1 MQRLDASK
9 IPRHVA
15 IIPDGNGRWAE
26 SRGLP
31 RNLGHKEGSEAVRGV
46 VRAAHELGIE
56 RLTVY
61 AFSTENWARP
71 REEVD
76 AIMDLL
82 DRYIAA
88 ETDYLVNNGI
98 RVEVIGR
105 QQMLD
110 ARIQARLAEIVRRT
124 EGNDEMRLYF
134 ALSYSGRSEIV
145 DAVRSIAREVEAGD
159 LEPEAIDEKCVQA
172 HLYAPEVPDPDLLI
186 RTGGEHR
193 VSNFLLWQLA
203 YTELWTSETLWPDFT
218 KRDLVEALCAY
229 QQRERR
235 FGRTG
240 AQAREP
246 AT

>member
-1 MQRLDASK
+1 MRRLDASK

-31 RNLGHKEGSEAVRGV
+31 RNLGHKQGTEAVRGV

-71 REEVD
+71 PEEVE

-82 DRYIAA
+82 DRYIVA
-88 ETDYLVNNGI
+88 ETDYLVSNGI

-105 QQMLD
+105 MQMLD
-110 ARIQARLAEIVRRT
+110 ARIQERLAEIVRRT

-145 DAVRSIAREVEAGD
+145 DAVRAIAREVEAGD
-159 LEPEAIDEKCVQA
+159 LEPEAIDEKCLQA

-203 YTELWTSETLWPDFT
+203 YTEMHISPVLWPDFS
-218 KRDLVEALCAY
+218 RRHLFEAVLDF
-229 QQRERR
+229 QRRERR
-235 FGRTG
+235 FGRVST
-240 AQAREP
+240 
-246 AT
+246 T

>member
-9 IPRHVA
+9 IPHHVA

-31 RNLGHKEGSEAVRGV
+31 RNFGHKQGTEAVRDV
-46 VRAAHELGIE
+46 VRAAHELGIQ

-88 ETDYLVNNGI
+88 ETDYLVRNGI
-98 RVEVIGR
+98 KVEVIGR

-110 ARIQARLAEIVRRT
+110 PRIQSRLAEVVRRT

-134 ALSYSGRSEIV
+134 ALSYSGRAEIV
-145 DAVRSIAREVEAGD
+145 DAVRSIARALSTDG
-159 LEPEAIDEKCVQA
+159 I
-172 HLYAPEVPDPDLLI
+172 PDPDLLI

-203 YTELWTSETLWPDFT
+203 YTELWTVETLWPDFS
-218 KRDLVEALCAY
+218 KRDLVDALSAY

-240 AQAREP
+240 AQTREP
-246 AT
+246 SS